1 MRPLMNEEVN
11 DSYSRYLTLYTIDN
25 KAIRNARDDFERY
38 RSESVVVKG
47 SFEDDEWVLNNEL
60 KDYRFRFVIDGRK
73 YSAKAG
79 KWSGLNA
86 AKFKLCMKTFIVMRL
101 GEVVLGHLC
110 TVCKD
115 ILDIAYMDPDEVSYG
130 RNGSHV
136 LEFLGALPGDSE
148 SRDRVLESLDDDK
161 NSQIWKKSKSR
172 KLEEFSNYLRFDA
185 RLADFW
191 RSADEQKK
199 VYYFP
204 VFFWWKLTSIL
215 PLRPTEFLLIPKKCI
230 RSESDGYFI
239 KVRRTRNKKNHEKK
253 RYKVNDDYEICEY
266 GIPEELYKEIQLYV
280 KRTRK
285 IRRDEN
291 ITLLIPGKDAQTW
304 YLSYQQMNYRL
315 HKFLRQELMMD
326 ETAVNLGDTRHLAMI
341 NLMLSGGSPV
351 ICRELAGHEDIDIS
365 SNYYS
370 NLSTIVESTVYE
382 YCHSG
387 DQRAVLDGKLFFP
400 ITLPEHKVRLSD
412 GYCDYLP
419 VERGDISECVKNFQG
434 QMRLG
439 ECHDCRHFY
448 PDRQGL
454 RLSIRNERKEAVDM
468 SGEFLMQ
475 MIEAVRKGNGQ
486 TESIQA
492 AMARLC
498 KAGNDYAGVLFRQYM
513 EEM

>member
-1 MRPLMNEEVN
+1 MRPLVNEEVN
-11 DSYSRYLTLYTIDN
+11 DSYSRYLSLYTID
-25 KAIRNARDDFERY
+25 AEMMDTARKDFLRY
-38 RSESVVVKG
+38 RSDGVVVKG
-47 SFEDDEWVLNNEL
+47 NFDDDEWVLSNEL
-60 KDYRFRFVIDGRK
+60 KNYHFHFEIDGRK
-73 YSAKAG
+73 YSSKAG
-79 KWSGLNA
+79 KWCGLNA
-86 AKFKLCMKTFIVMRL
+86 AMFKLCLKSFVVMRL

-110 TVCKD
+110 AVCKD
-115 ILDIAYMDPDEVSYG
+115 ILDLSYMDSDEVSYG

-136 LEFLGALPGDSE
+136 LEFLSALPGDSE
-148 SRDRVLESLDDDK
+148 NRELVIESLDDDK
-161 NSQIWKKSKSR
+161 NGQVWRKSKSR

-185 RLADFW
+185 RLNDFW

-199 VYYFP
+199 TYYFP

-215 PLRPTEFLLIPKKCI
+215 PLRPTEFLLTPKKCI
-230 RSESDGYFI
+230 RNEDGKYFI
-239 KVRRTRNKKNHEKK
+239 SVRRTRNKKNRTKK
-253 RYKVNDDYEICEY
+253 QYKVKDDYELCEY
-266 GIPEELYKEIQLYV
+266 MIPEELYKEIQAYN
-280 KRTRK
+280 KKTGKTRK
-285 IRRDEN
+285 KEN
-291 ITLLIPGKDAQTW
+291 LTLLLPGPEAQTW

-315 HKFLRQELMMD
+315 HKFLLLELGMD

-365 SNYYS
+365 SNYYT
-370 NLSTIVESTVYE
+370 NLSTVVESTVYE

-387 DQRAVLDGKLFFP
+387 DQRAVLDGKLYFP
-400 ITLPEHKVRLSD
+400 ISLPDRKVRLSD
-412 GYCDYLP
+412 GYCDYIP
-419 VERGDISECVKNFQG
+419 VEDGDISECLKNFSG

-448 PDRQGL
+448 PDRQGMK
-454 RLSIRNERKEAVDM
+454 LSIRNERKAAVDM

-492 AMARLC
+492 AMARLG